1 MKLISDQNRTPI
13 KIAEAISSLHHSPNG
28 EKIATRTAAKIN
40 TSFIIERLTDFHNRL
55 RNISRKI
62 GFPVFREK
70 LRKFE
75 SAEPAKSKKDIQKSL
90 SRTTHQNHH
99 IQWNRNHYTQCN
111 PEYRIQN
118 CHPNLLNHQC

>member
-1 MKLISDQNRTPI
+1 MKFINDQTKTPI
-13 KIAEAISSLHHSPNG
+13 KTAEVVSSLHHSPNG
-28 EKIATRTAAKIN
+28 ENITTRIAAKIN
-40 TSFIIERLTDFHNRL
+40 TSLTIERITDFHNRL

-90 SRTTHQNHH
+90 PRTTHQNHH

-111 PEYRIQN
+111 PEYQIQN